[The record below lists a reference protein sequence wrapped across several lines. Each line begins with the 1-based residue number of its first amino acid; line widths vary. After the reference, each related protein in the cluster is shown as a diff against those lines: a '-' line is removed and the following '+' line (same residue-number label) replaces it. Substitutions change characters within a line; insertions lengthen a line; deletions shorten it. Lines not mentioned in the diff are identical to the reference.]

1 MKKLSDLKLIRR
13 QLEKENAK
21 RPEFLTPLDKGL
33 WPVGSFEDPS
43 RIEVMISRKYLVQ
56 IFNEQ
61 NGTIRI
67 SCNRTSL
74 DQFGN
79 WEENLS
85 WDELMEIKRQ
95 AGYGD
100 RYAVEVLPGDADIVN
115 VANLR
120 HIWIM
125 PHPIVGWRK
134 K

>member
-1 MKKLSDLKLIRR
+1 MKRASDLKLIRK
-13 QLEKENAK
+13 QLQKENDK
-21 RPEFLTPLDKGL
+21 RFLVLTPVSKEN
-33 WPVGSFEDPS
+33 WPYNDDPNRIGVMLS
-43 RIEVMISRKYLVQ
+43 RYYMVQ
-56 IFNEQ
+56 IFDEQ
-61 NGTIRI
+61 NGVIRL
-67 SCNRTSL
+67 SCNRTTL
-74 DQFGN
+74 DQFGK

-115 VANLR
+115 VANMR

>member
-1 MKKLSDLKLIRR
+1 MKRASDLKLMRR

-21 RPEFLTPLDKGL
+21 RPELLTSVDKSL
-33 WPVGSFEDPS
+33 WPTDGHDNS
-43 RIEVMISRKYLVQ
+43 RTGCMVSKKYMVQ
-56 IFNEQ
+56 IFDEH
-61 NGTIRI
+61 NGVIRI
-67 SCNRTSL
+67 SCNRTSIN
-74 DQFGN
+74 QFGQ

-100 RYAVEVLPGDADIVN
+100 RYAVEVLPGDDDIVN
-115 VANLR
+115 VANMR
-120 HIWIM
+120 HFWVM